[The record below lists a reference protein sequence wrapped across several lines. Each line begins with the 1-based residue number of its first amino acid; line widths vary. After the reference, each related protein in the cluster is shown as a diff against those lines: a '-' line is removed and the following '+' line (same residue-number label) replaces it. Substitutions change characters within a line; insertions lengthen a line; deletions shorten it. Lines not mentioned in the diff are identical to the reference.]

1 MKTVAEVPLY
11 CHVKVCATHAGGQ
24 TGAATVMVAERAADI
39 LSGNAV
45 NTNADREVALR

>member
-1 MKTVAEVPLY
+1 MKTVGDGPLY
-11 CHVKVCATHAGGQ
+11 CHAGGQ

-45 NTNADREVALR
+45 PTNADREVALR